1 MRSAAVL
8 LVLFVLAANVYAEDM
23 VAVNSIDGKDVLS
36 GIFYANVKGEPVKFM
51 PSQAADASV
60 FAVKVGSG
68 HSVLLIQSDRPV
80 SAAVEG
86 ALKAKNTVE
95 LYPSLNAGTTNL
107 NLAKRSGAERFI
119 IVDSAY
125 TDNALS
131 ALPYAALTKSY
142 ILFADK
148 YNVDQVKAV
157 VSGKNVTIFGLVD
170 ANVSAALAP
179 LKPQVIGKGEDK
191 FEDNAIISGI
201 IMQQFNISNAIM
213 ADGSFIEETMATDRK
228 PIILAGRL
236 IPQPTYDFVKSQV
249 NGGKLAQVKLIG
261 TDLALPVEDMRTKME
276 AEFKKA
282 GSNKSFSVIIY
293 YAQVVPSSGSNVM
306 VLDTFKLPA
315 YAPEL
320 HVTAIS
326 YNKQTRKVLVTLGN
340 TGTGALFYTPQ
351 MTINVNGRSNAT
363 FTNGAGRILERG
375 EKVNL
380 EYSYDTS
387 AVSQGNV
394 TAVVNVKYGPSK
406 ISLDSQTTGEKLLAT
421 VEYVDSSNVSVQ
433 YAKYDSA
440 ARLMRVTLRNN
451 GAATAYASAKLG
463 FLADSGPVNIS
474 GGGMRQ
480 MAPGE
485 LAVEEFPLE
494 LSDDELAR
502 NANIN
507 VFISYGGRSQ
517 FLVKQAQYVVPLEK
531 EAGSVLSLLLGI
543 IVLFIIIVAVYLYMR
558 KLPGARAGSEKLA
571 GAHEAKKHDA
581 ARKYESAKK
590 HEAAKKRK

>member
-8 LVLFVLAANVYAEDM
+8 LVWLVLAVNVYAEDI
-23 VAVNSIDGKDVLS
+23 VAINSIDGKDVLS

-86 ALKAKNTVE
+86 ALKAKNTIE
-95 LYPSLNAGTTNL
+95 LYPSLNANTTNI
-107 NLAKRSGAERFI
+107 NLAKRSAASSFI

-125 TDNALS
+125 TDNAIS
-131 ALPYAALTKSY
+131 ILPYAALTKSY
-142 ILFADK
+142 VIFADK
-148 YNVDQVKAV
+148 YNIDQVKAV

-179 LKPQVIGKGEDK
+179 LKPRIIGKGEDK

-201 IMQQFNISNAIM
+201 IMQQFNISNVIV
-213 ADGSFIEETMATDRK
+213 ADGSFIEETMATDKK
-228 PIILAGRL
+228 PIILAGKL

-261 TDLALPVEDMRTKME
+261 TDLVIPVEDMRTKME

-293 YAQVVPSSGSNVM
+293 YAQVVPASGNSVM

-326 YNKQTRKVLVTLGN
+326 YSNQTKKLLVTLGN
-340 TGTGALFYTPQ
+340 TGTGALFYSPEVKIQ
-351 MTINVNGRSNAT
+351 VNGRDNAT
-363 FTNGAGRILERG
+363 FTNGAGRLLERG

-380 EYSYDTS
+380 EYSYDAS
-387 AVSQGNV
+387 GVAQGNV

-406 ISLDSQTTGEKLLAT
+406 ISLDSQTTGQKLLAA
-421 VEYVDSSNVSVQ
+421 VEYADRSNVSVQ
-433 YAKYDSA
+433 YAKYDPA
-440 ARLMRVTLRNN
+440 AKLMRVTIRNN
-451 GAATAYASAKLG
+451 GAAAAYASVKLG
-463 FLADSGPVNIS
+463 FLADGGPVNMS
-474 GGGMRQ
+474 GGGVRQ

-494 LSDDELAR
+494 LSDDELAK

-517 FLVKQAQYVVPLEK
+517 FLTRQAQYVVPLEK

-558 KLPGARAGSEKLA
+558 KMPGMRAERSETPKDV
-571 GAHEAKKHDA
+571 HP
-581 ARKYESAKK
+581 AKK

>member
-8 LVLFVLAANVYAEDM
+8 LVLLVLAVNVYAEDI
-23 VAVNSIDGKDVLS
+23 VAINSIDGKDVLS

-86 ALKAKNTVE
+86 ALKAKNTIE
-95 LYPSLNAGTTNL
+95 LYPSLNANTTNI
-107 NLAKRSGAERFI
+107 NLAKRSAASSFI

-125 TDNALS
+125 TDNAIS
-131 ALPYAALTKSY
+131 ILPYAALTKSY
-142 ILFADK
+142 VIFADK
-148 YNVDQVKAV
+148 YNIDQVKAV

-179 LKPQVIGKGEDK
+179 LKPRIIGKGEDK

-201 IMQQFNISNAIM
+201 IMQQFNISNVIV
-213 ADGSFIEETMATDRK
+213 ADGSFIEETMATDKK
-228 PIILAGRL
+228 PIILAGKL

-249 NGGKLAQVKLIG
+249 NGGKLSQVKLIG
-261 TDLALPVEDMRTKME
+261 TDLVIPVEDMRTRME

-293 YAQVVPSSGSNVM
+293 YAQVVPASGNSVM

-326 YNKQTRKVLVTLGN
+326 YSNQTKKLLVTLGN
-340 TGTGALFYTPQ
+340 TGTGALFYSPEVKIQ
-351 MTINVNGRSNAT
+351 VNGRDNAT
-363 FTNGAGRILERG
+363 FTNGAGRLLERG

-380 EYSYDTS
+380 EYSYDAS
-387 AVSQGNV
+387 GVAQGNV

-406 ISLDSQTTGEKLLAT
+406 ISLDSQTTGQKLLAA
-421 VEYVDSSNVSVQ
+421 VEYADRSNVSVQ
-433 YAKYDSA
+433 YAKYDPA
-440 ARLMRVTLRNN
+440 AKLMRVTIRNN
-451 GAATAYASAKLG
+451 GAAAAYASVKLG
-463 FLADSGPVNIS
+463 FLVDGGPVNMS
-474 GGGMRQ
+474 GGGVRQ

-494 LSDDELAR
+494 LSDDELAK

-517 FLVKQAQYVVPLEK
+517 FLTRQAQYVVPLEK

-558 KLPGARAGSEKLA
+558 KMPGMRAERSETPKDV
-571 GAHEAKKHDA
+571 HP
-581 ARKYESAKK
+581 AKK

>member
-8 LVLFVLAANVYAEDM
+8 LVLLVLAVNVYAEDI
-23 VAVNSIDGKDVLS
+23 VAINSIDGKDVLS

-86 ALKAKNTVE
+86 ALKAKNTIE
-95 LYPSLNAGTTNL
+95 LYPSLNANTTNI
-107 NLAKRSGAERFI
+107 NLAKRSAASSFI

-125 TDNALS
+125 TDNAIS
-131 ALPYAALTKSY
+131 ILPYAALTKSY
-142 ILFADK
+142 VIFADK
-148 YNVDQVKAV
+148 YNIDQVKAV

-179 LKPQVIGKGEDK
+179 LKPRIIGKGEDK

-201 IMQQFNISNAIM
+201 TMQQFNISNVIV
-213 ADGSFIEETMATDRK
+213 ADGSFIEETMATDKK
-228 PIILAGRL
+228 PIILAGKL

-261 TDLALPVEDMRTKME
+261 TDLVIPVEDMRTRME

-293 YAQVVPSSGSNVM
+293 YAQVVPASGNSVM

-326 YNKQTRKVLVTLGN
+326 YSNQTKKLLVTLGN
-340 TGTGALFYTPQ
+340 TGTGALFYSPEVKIQ
-351 MTINVNGRSNAT
+351 VNGRDNAT
-363 FTNGAGRILERG
+363 FTNGAGRLLERG

-380 EYSYDTS
+380 EYSYDAS
-387 AVSQGNV
+387 GVAQGNV

-406 ISLDSQTTGEKLLAT
+406 ISLDSQTTGQKLLAA
-421 VEYVDSSNVSVQ
+421 VEYADRSNVSVQ
-433 YAKYDSA
+433 YAKYDPA
-440 ARLMRVTLRNN
+440 AKLMRVTIRNN
-451 GAATAYASAKLG
+451 GAAAAYASVKLG
-463 FLADSGPVNIS
+463 FLADGGPVNMS
-474 GGGMRQ
+474 GGGVRQ

-494 LSDDELAR
+494 LSDDELAK

-517 FLVKQAQYVVPLEK
+517 FLTRQAQYVVPLEK

-558 KLPGARAGSEKLA
+558 KMPGMRAERSETPKDV
-571 GAHEAKKHDA
+571 HP
-581 ARKYESAKK
+581 AKK